1 MCKIFLV
8 EDHKV
13 MAQALVRILETHGH
27 FDVTDV
33 AENAEEALERL
44 PNLQVD
50 LALVDVVLPHTSGID
65 LVSKIRVKYPELPCL
80 MISGRNAPQYVW
92 RSLEVG
98 ARGYVLKDDMHDVI
112 KGIRK
117 VLDGDIYLS
126 QPIRE

>member
-80 MISGRNAPQYVW
+80 MISGRNAPQYVR